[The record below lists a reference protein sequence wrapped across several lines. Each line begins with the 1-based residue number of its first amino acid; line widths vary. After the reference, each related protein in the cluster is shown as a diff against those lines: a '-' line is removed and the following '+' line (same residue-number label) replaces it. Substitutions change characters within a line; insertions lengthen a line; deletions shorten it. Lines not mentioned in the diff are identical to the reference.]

1 VFVILA
7 FTFFCTLTYNGNMD
21 LKLYALLF
29 PFSSNVGEISIMI
42 IYAIWHGD
50 VIVIVVACHCQYQ
63 SFPP

>member
-1 VFVILA
+1 
-7 FTFFCTLTYNGNMD
+7 MD